1 MFKIDIQLATLKSEF
16 NYARDVTPVE
26 TDDVVSFCEYIE
38 FLKTECK
45 TPCMFSRL
53 LALQTQIEEGCIVEG
68 VFII

>member
-1 MFKIDIQLATLKSEF
+1 MFKIDIQLTTLKSEF
-16 NYARDVTPVE
+16 NFARDVMPLE
-26 TDDVVSFCEYIE
+26 TDDIVSFCEYIE

-45 TPCMFSRL
+45 TLCMFSRL